1 MYYNYRFHFNSL
13 LKKAIYIITFINAI
27 TNVLANE
34 KNHKY
39 KDGEKVI
46 LWANTVGPYD
56 NRQETYDFD
65 SLPFCLSQKNNVQH
79 RETLGEALLGYDY
92 KNTGLDIPFKS
103 NKEKEIICKKVLN
116 TEEIVRFIYAIYD
129 NYWFEMYMDDL
140 PVHGL
145 IGYIEGKNTYLYS
158 HYDFLVKYNGD
169 RIIQIDLNKENREP
183 IKLPKI
189 SEDPNNKNR
198 LKSASANIEFTYS
211 IKWEKTDIAF
221 RDRFE
226 RYLNSSA
233 LEFKFH
239 ILAVINSFVIAFLL
253 IAVVITI
260 LYKTLRNDSKN
271 SEDIEGGLLE
281 FDTDFGDDY
290 GWKLVHGD
298 IFRRPPHCA
307 ILSTL
312 LGSGIQLIILSLIVI
327 IYTMLRDLYLEQATI
342 LSSIIFIYAVT
353 SMIGGYYS
361 GSFFAKYGGRS
372 WIKNMFLTACLFP
385 CIIGSVTLIINFIAL
400 YYQSSRAIPFGSMLI
415 IFALW
420 LFVVFPFTL
429 FGSIIGRNY
438 AGNPNNP
445 CRVNLIPR
453 PIPEKPFY
461 FRPVT
466 LVLIS
471 GILPFASILIEI
483 FFLYS
488 SFWAYKIYSVYG
500 VMLIILAI
508 LAVLTAC
515 VSIISTFVLLNAED
529 HRWPWTSFFSGAST
543 VIYIF
548 LFSIYYFFKKTKMH
562 GLFQTVFYFG
572 NTGIICLLLAS
583 VLGTIG
589 YSASNWF
596 VRKIYTNVKID

>member
-1 MYYNYRFHFNSL
+1 MYKNNRFHFN
-13 LKKAIYIITFINAI
+13 LKSIYFLIFINSI
-27 TNVLANE
+27 LKVLANE

-39 KDGEKVI
+39 EDGEKVI

-56 NRQETYDFD
+56 NRQETYEFD
-65 SLPFCLSQKNNVQH
+65 KLPFCLSQKDDVEH

-92 KNTGLDIPFKS
+92 MNTGLDIKFKT
-103 NKEKEIICKKVLN
+103 NKEKEGICTKSLSRF
-116 TEEIVRFIYAIYD
+116 EIEKFIYAVEN

-145 IGYIEGKNTYLYS
+145 VGEIKDNEAYLYT
-158 HYDFLVKYNGD
+158 HYEILVKYNEN
-169 RIIQIDLNKENREP
+169 RIIQVDFDSDKREP
-183 IKLPKI
+183 VKLI
-189 SEDPNNKNR
+189 RRTSNSESSMPD
-198 LKSASANIEFTYS
+198 IQFTYAV
-211 IKWEKTDIAF
+211 KWEKTDITF
-221 RDRFE
+221 RDRFD
-226 RYLNSSA
+226 RYLDSSA
-233 LEFKFH
+233 LEIKIH
-239 ILAVINSFVIAFLL
+239 TLAVINSFIIAFLL

-260 LYKTLRNDSKN
+260 LYKTLRTDTKTND
-271 SEDIEGGLLE
+271 ELETGLLE

-312 LGSGIQLIILSLIVI
+312 LGSGIQLIILAFIVI
-327 IYTMLRDLYLEQATI
+327 VYTMLRDLYLEQATI
-342 LSSIIFIYAVT
+342 LSATIFIYAIT

-361 GSFFAKYGGRS
+361 GSFFAQYGGRS

-385 CIIGSVTLIINFIAL
+385 CTIGGITLLINFIAI
-400 YYQSSRAIPFGSMLI
+400 YYQSSRAIPFGSMLTIFAIWLFI
-415 IFALW
+415 IFPL
-420 LFVVFPFTL
+420 TL
-429 FGSIIGRNY
+429 FGSIIGRNF

-461 FRPVT
+461 NRPPA
-466 LVLIS
+466 LILLS
-471 GILPFASILIEI
+471 GILPFASILIEV

-500 VMLIILAI
+500 IMLIILAV

-515 VSIISTFVLLNAED
+515 VSIISTFILLNAED
-529 HRWPWTSFFSGAST
+529 HRWPWTSFFCGAST

-562 GLFQTVFYFG
+562 GLFQIVFYFG
-572 NTGIICLLLAS
+572 NTGIICLILTS
-583 VLGTIG
+583 ILGTIG
-589 YSASNWF
+589 YTASNWF
-596 VRKIYTNVKID
+596 VRRIYTNVKID

>member
-1 MYYNYRFHFNSL
+1 MYKNTRFHFNYKLISFL
-13 LKKAIYIITFINAI
+13 IFINSI
-27 TNVLANE
+27 IKVLANE

-39 KDGEKVI
+39 EDGEKVI

-56 NRQETYDFD
+56 NRQETYEFD
-65 SLPFCLSQKNNVQH
+65 KLPFCLSQKNEVEH

-92 KNTGLDIPFKS
+92 MNTGLDIKFKT
-103 NKEKEIICKKVLN
+103 NKEKEAICTKSLSRF
-116 TEEIVRFIYAIYD
+116 EIEKFIYAVTN

-145 IGYIEGKNTYLYS
+145 VGEVKDNEPYLYT
-158 HYDFLVKYNGD
+158 HYEILVKYNEN
-169 RIIQIDLNKENREP
+169 RIIQVDFDSDNREP
-183 IKLPKI
+183 VKLI
-189 SEDPNNKNR
+189 RRTSNKEP
-198 LKSASANIEFTYS
+198 SMPDVEFTYAV
-211 IKWEKTDIAF
+211 KWEKTDITF
-221 RDRFE
+221 RDRFD
-226 RYLNSSA
+226 RYLDSSA
-233 LEFKFH
+233 LEIKIH
-239 ILAVINSFVIAFLL
+239 TLAVINSFIIAFLL

-260 LYKTLRNDSKN
+260 LYKTLRTDSKTTD
-271 SEDIEGGLLE
+271 ELETGLLE

-312 LGSGIQLIILSLIVI
+312 LGSGIQLIILGFIVI
-327 IYTMLRDLYLEQATI
+327 VYTMLRDLYLEQATI
-342 LSSIIFIYAVT
+342 LSSTIFIYAIT

-361 GSFFAKYGGRS
+361 GSFFAQYGGRS
-372 WIKNMFLTACLFP
+372 WIKNMFLTSCLFP
-385 CIIGSVTLIINFIAL
+385 CVIGGITLIINFIAI
-400 YYQSSRAIPFGSMLI
+400 YYQSSRAIPFGSMLTIFAIWLFI
-415 IFALW
+415 IFPL
-420 LFVVFPFTL
+420 TL
-429 FGSIIGRNY
+429 FGSIIGRNF

-461 FRPVT
+461 YRPPT
-466 LVLIS
+466 LILLS
-471 GILPFASILIEI
+471 GILPFASIMIEV

-500 VMLIILAI
+500 VMLIILAV

-529 HRWPWTSFFSGAST
+529 HRWPWTSFFCGAST

-562 GLFQTVFYFG
+562 GLFQIAFYFG
-572 NTGIICLLLAS
+572 NTGIICLLLTS
-583 VLGTIG
+583 ILGTIG
-589 YSASNWF
+589 YTASNWF